1 MRIGVCA
8 PLREARLVAELG
20 FDFIEPQVA
29 GLMQA
34 YPAETEFDAARRE
47 LETSGIYAEAFN
59 VFLPADLK
67 VVGPEV
73 RYHELRGYVQRAF
86 AHVEALGGQV
96 VVFGSGP
103 SRRIPEGFPV
113 DKAMEQLR
121 EFLAM
126 AGPLAGRHGIEIAI
140 EALPTCNAIR
150 TVSEAVALARD
161 INHSA
166 VKVLSDFGHVI
177 TVGEPLTHV
186 AYAAPDLVHV
196 HLRDRGG
203 GPPGT
208 GDFDYPTYFRLLKQ
222 VRYRGRLS
230 MECRWADLATQAGPA
245 ISFVRQQWEHA

>member
-1 MRIGVCA
+1 VRIGVCA
-8 PLREARLVAELG
+8 PLQQAHLVAELG

-29 GLMQA
+29 GMMQA
-34 YPAETEFDAARRE
+34 YPSEAEFNAVRRE
-47 LETSGIYAEAFN
+47 LEVSGIRAEAFN

-67 VVGPEV
+67 VVGPDA
-73 RYHELRGYVQRAF
+73 RYHELRAYVERAF
-86 AHVEALGGQV
+86 ARIEALGGQI

-103 SRRIPEGFPV
+103 SRQIPEGFAR
-113 DKAMEQLR
+113 DRALEQLR

-161 INHSA
+161 VNHSA

-177 TVGEPLTHV
+177 TGGEPLTHV

-230 MECRWADLATQAGPA
+230 IECRWADLAAQARAA
-245 ISFVRQQWEHA
+245 IAFVRRHWEQA